1 MIVCPNCSKEN
12 ADDSAHCGF
21 CGNQLTEGGKKTMF
35 GMAALSA
42 DQIRAAAEAAKQKAA
57 SEAPSLNL
65 PKPGQSSAS
74 NLPQPGSLPDTDAFA
89 KTEMMPSVSS
99 MAQADAKPD
108 PFADE
113 FAALESQYGNDADF
127 GGPVDPSPS
136 FSSTE
141 SVTAPTPAVSPTP
154 SHQQAAPQQ
163 PQRSPQAFGAPN
175 QQGPAAQF
183 GNSPGPQQS
192 MQKAPGKAM
201 QTGGADNKKKIIIA
215 VVVAAVLSGG
225 CIIVAA
231 IAIFMSKA
239 G

>member
-141 SVTAPTPAVSPTP
+141 SVTARSPAVNASPGDA
-154 SHQQAAPQQ
+154 HVAPQQ

-175 QQGPAAQF
+175 QQGPAQF
-183 GNSPGPQQS
+183 GNSPGQQQS

-201 QTGGADNKKKIIIA
+201 QAGGNDNKKKIIIA
-215 VVVAAVLSGG
+215 VVAFGVLSMG
-225 CIIVAA
+225 CIVVAA
-231 IAIFMSKA
+231 ILTFVSKA

>member
-65 PKPGQSSAS
+65 PKPGQSSGS

-99 MAQADAKPD
+99 TAQADAKPD

-136 FSSTE
+136 FPSTE
-141 SVTAPTPAVSPTP
+141 SVTARSPAVNASPGDE
-154 SHQQAAPQQ
+154 HVAPQ
-163 PQRSPQAFGAPN
+163 PQQSSPQAFGAPN
-175 QQGPAAQF
+175 PSGPAQF
-183 GNSPGPQQS
+183 GNPPAQPQS

-215 VVVAAVLSGG
+215 VVAVAVLFVG
-225 CIIVAA
+225 CGIIST
-231 IAIFMSKA
+231 IGYMMFGS
-239 G
+239 

>member
-57 SEAPSLNL
+57 SEAPSLSL
-65 PKPGQSSAS
+65 PKPGQSSGS
-74 NLPQPGSLPDTDAFA
+74 NLPLPGSLPDTDAFA

-99 MAQADAKPD
+99 VAQADAKPD

-113 FAALESQYGNDADF
+113 FAALESQYGNDSDF

-141 SVTAPTPAVSPTP
+141 SVTAPSPAVSPTP
-154 SHQQAAPQQ
+154 QAHQASPQPQQ
-163 PQRSPQAFGAPN
+163 TSPQSFGAPN
-175 QQGPAAQF
+175 QQGPSQF
-183 GNSPGPQQS
+183 GNAPSPQA
-192 MQKAPGKAM
+192 MQRAPGKAM
-201 QTGGADNKKKIIIA
+201 QAGGKDNKKIIIA
-215 VVVAAVLSGG
+215 VVVVGVLTIG
-225 CIIVAA
+225 CVVATA
-231 IAIFMSKA
+231 IGVFMSRV

>member
-42 DQIRAAAEAAKQKAA
+42 DQIRAAADAAKQKAQA
-57 SEAPSLNL
+57 ETPSLNL
-65 PKPGQSSAS
+65 PKPGQSSGS
-74 NLPQPGSLPDTDAFA
+74 NLPLPGSLPDTDAFA

-99 MAQADAKPD
+99 VAQADAKPD

-113 FAALESQYGNDADF
+113 FAALESQYGNDTDF

-141 SVTAPTPAVSPTP
+141 SVSAPSPAVNPTPHV
-154 SHQQAAPQQ
+154 QQAPPLQHQ
-163 PQRSPQAFGAPN
+163 TSPQSFGAPN
-175 QQGPAAQF
+175 QQGPSQF
-183 GNSPGPQQS
+183 GNAPSPQS

-201 QTGGADNKKKIIIA
+201 QAGGKDNKKIIIA
-215 VVVAAVLSGG
+215 VVVVGVLMLG
-225 CIIVAA
+225 CA
-231 IAIFMSKA
+231 IASAIAMFFFSPGA
-239 G
+239 